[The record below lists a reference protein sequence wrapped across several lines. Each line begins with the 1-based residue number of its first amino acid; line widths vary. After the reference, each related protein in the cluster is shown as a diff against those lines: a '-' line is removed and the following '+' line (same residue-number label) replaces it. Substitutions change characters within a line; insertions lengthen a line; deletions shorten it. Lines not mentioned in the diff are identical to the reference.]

1 MMKVIEVNHS
11 IANRFDGY
19 IEMNKH
25 LKKYPKLYEPILE
38 HELSHTDKPFTWG
51 DFKLDFL
58 SNSRVNQWSLM
69 KFMFKHPASFLQLSP
84 FLYSKKKGF
93 IIDINILLMY
103 LLMIFVFISTIY
115 FGVKYL

>member
-1 MMKVIEVNHS
+1 MKIIEVNHS

-19 IEMNKH
+19 IEINKN
-25 LKKYPKLYEPILE
+25 LKKYPHLLKPILE
-38 HELSHTDKPFTWG
+38 HELSHTDKTWSLH

-58 SNSRVNQWSLM
+58 SNSNVNQWDLI
-69 KFMFKHPASFLQLSP
+69 KFMFKHPSSFLQLSP
-84 FLYSKKKGF
+84 ILYSKKKGF

-103 LLMIFVFISTIY
+103 FIMLSVFVSTIY